1 MVGVVVVVEFNTTQ
15 LVASVLAVAEGERET
30 GVETCAAGI
39 GQLAELQ
46 INNMSI
52 ANVDKRLSLRG
63 DTFPSCIRPTQ
74 CLTAKATNSYFS
86 LPPSLPPMC
95 DVISF

>member
-63 DTFPSCIRPTQ
+63 DTFPSCIRPHPASNTVLDSQ
-74 CLTAKATNSYFS
+74 GNQLLF
-86 LPPSLPPMC
+86 LPPSLPP
-95 DVISF
+95 SHG